1 MSRHEETVYRTTK
14 KVGEPSIAEM
24 KSQAS
29 RLKQDL
35 DQFKG
40 RGAGAALIQPLQ
52 ERIRDLEAAIAHA
65 QVAKGGASPDPDA
78 PDYQRPV
85 ARTTSNRFPPRGKP
99 TRV

>member
-1 MSRHEETVYRTTK
+1 MSRHEENAYRTTK
-14 KVGEPSIAEM
+14 RSGDLSVAEM

-52 ERIRDLEAAIAHA
+52 ERIRDLESAIAHA
-65 QVAKGGASPDPDA
+65 QAAKNGASPDPDS
-78 PDYQRPV
+78 PDYQRPG
-85 ARTTSNRFPPRGKP
+85 AGSESSRFPPRGKP
-99 TRV
+99 TRL